1 MPVLTQDV
9 IMKSQEFVR
18 RVEDSTLSMPVLV
31 ELLRAVLDR
40 GAPFRFEA
48 PGFSMSPFVR
58 DGDAITVSP
67 LSDAAPRLGD
77 VVAFIRPETGK
88 LVVHRVVGKRDG
100 AFLIQGDNAEEAD
113 GPVPAANVLGRVT
126 RVERDG
132 KKVYLGQGPERY
144 LIAFLTRWGLLR
156 PLLLSVWPLV
166 RPIVKRPWARTRGT
180 ID

>member
-1 MPVLTQDV
+1 MRDE
-9 IMKSQEFVR
+9 SQEFVR
-18 RVEDSTLSMPVLV
+18 HIEDSVIPNAVIV

-88 LVVHRVVGKRDG
+88 LVVHRVVGKQDG
-100 AFLIQGDNAEEAD
+100 AFLIQGDNAEETD
-113 GPVPAANVLGRVT
+113 GPVPAANVLGRAT
-126 RVERDG
+126 RVERNG
-132 KKVYLGQGPERY
+132 KKVYLGLGPERC
-144 LIAFLTRWGLLR
+144 LIAFLTRRGLLR

-166 RPIVKRPWARTRGT
+166 RPIVRRLWS
-180 ID
+180 